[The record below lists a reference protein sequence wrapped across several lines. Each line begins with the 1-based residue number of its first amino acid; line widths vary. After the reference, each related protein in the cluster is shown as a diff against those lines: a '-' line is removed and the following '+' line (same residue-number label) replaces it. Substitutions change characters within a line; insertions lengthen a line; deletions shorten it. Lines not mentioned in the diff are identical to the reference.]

1 MHFYAHFF
9 FLTGPML
16 ETALFTPSLNLVRN
30 MTNARDTAVFRA
42 LVIFKANFP
51 YAVSCLQSPNT
62 VKPV

>member
-1 MHFYAHFF
+1 
-9 FLTGPML
+9 ML

-30 MTNARDTAVFRA
+30 ITNARDTVVFRA
-42 LVIFKANFP
+42 SVIFQANFP